1 MGGGAVM
8 AEDRTKQYDSTKHLR
23 GKYGWDDCENKV
35 AQDVVVGVISN
46 YSWADGTKNVSL
58 YLDVTGEV
66 SEDAVELTHTP
77 QSVTLTVQGKRLHLP
92 NLAHDISGATFA
104 LKPAKSQ
111 L

>member
-1 MGGGAVM
+1 MG
-8 AEDRTKQYDSTKHLR
+8 
-23 GKYGWDDCENKV
+23 
-35 AQDVVVGVISN
+35 ISN

-58 YLDVTGEV
+58 YLDVTDEV

-111 L
+111 LVLKLAKKESGTWHKLTQEVTNADSGCYTKEDAKNRVT